1 MAEND
6 KCWSS
11 LSLPNLYSRN
21 LQQKSTWDTFTVA
34 HLLLSSMRC
43 SWTLTP
49 CRVPQKGA
57 VMPTGATF
65 SSPGSSLVPSL
76 KINWWRGCLR
86 SQGKSWDGKSH
97 YKVLP
102 EDKVRFRLSHLKQKA
117 AQRSHIYVLWKIL
130 LKAHMDVHVLWL
142 QDTQVHS
149 ALTSGNFWVCVRVLQ
164 QI

>member
-1 MAEND
+1 MLIFSLTSQSLFKEFATKIYLGHIHCCSFATQFHEMQLNTHTLQ
-6 KCWSS
+6 SS
-11 LSLPNLYSRN
+11 PKRGCHAYRTS
-21 LQQKSTWDTFTVA
+21 F
-34 HLLLSSMRC
+34 SS
-43 SWTLTP
+43 
-49 CRVPQKGA
+49 
-57 VMPTGATF
+57 